1 VRALITN
8 DDGIQSRGIHELTR
22 VAIAAGLDVQIAAP
36 HTERSGSS
44 AALSALAEGGR
55 LLVERQQLEGLD
67 GVRAQAV
74 QATPA
79 MIAFAAAR
87 GAFGARPDVVLS
99 GINHGPNTGTAILHS
114 GTVGAAFTAAAH
126 GIPALAVSLAS
137 SRPTHWDT
145 AAEFA
150 ARGLSWF
157 LQHADDAY
165 VLNVNVPDVPAD
177 QCRRDRRPADAG
189 HRRGA
194 AAPRLGHGD
203 GPESPR
209 RGKRRG
215 RLDDHLTDL
224 AQSAEANRA
233 RADAMAA
240 RSASGQSRSRS
251 SSISRRLR

>member
-1 VRALITN
+1 MRALITN

-177 QCRRDRRPADAG
+177 QCRGLRHGGLA
-189 HRRGA
+189 HFGA
-194 AAPRLGHGD
+194 VQANVGERGHGYVTMTFA
-203 GPESPR
+203 EI
-209 RGKRRG
+209 
-215 RLDDHLTDL
+215 DDLPMPDTDVAL
-224 AQSAEANRA
+224 LRQGWATATALKAPVEASAV
-233 RADAMAA
+233 DV
-240 RSASGQSRSRS
+240 ST
-251 SSISRRLR
+251 IT